1 MPSPLVL
8 LALLLPIDALLG
20 GAAALPLVLAATAL
34 CAAQGSLL
42 PEHLP
47 QDAPPALRQH
57 IRAMAAHLRHPAP
70 ALLESAGVIAAAFL
84 TPPIA
89 ALLLASAALYALET
103 RLRLAAQA

>member
-1 MPSPLVL
+1 MPSPLIP

-34 CAAQGSLL
+34 CVAQGALL

-47 QDAPPALRQH
+47 QDAPPALRQN
-57 IRAMAAHLRHPAP
+57 IRAMAAYLRHPVP
-70 ALLESAGVIAAAFL
+70 ALLESAGMIVAVFL

-89 ALLLASAALYALET
+89 VLLLISAALYALEVQ
-103 RLRLAAQA
+103 LRLATQA

>member
-20 GAAALPLVLAATAL
+20 GAAAAPLVFAATMLSVAEG
-34 CAAQGSLL
+34 ARL

-47 QDAPPALRQH
+47 KNAPPALRQNV
-57 IRAMAAHLRHPAP
+57 RALNSRLRHPVL
-70 ALLESAGVIAAAFL
+70 ALLESAGVIAAAIL

-89 ALLLASAALYALET
+89 ALLLTSAALYTLET